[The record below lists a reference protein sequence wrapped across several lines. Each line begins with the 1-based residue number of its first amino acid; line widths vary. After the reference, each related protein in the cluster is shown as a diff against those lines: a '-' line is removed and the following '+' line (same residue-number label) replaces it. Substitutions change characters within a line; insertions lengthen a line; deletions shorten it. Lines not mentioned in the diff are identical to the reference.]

1 MVEKLTLK
9 KLSVVTKKIINALPE
24 HLPTRR
30 VLSQKQTRVFISI
43 VTLTLLS
50 GFLFVEVMSAV
61 QTSLTIS
68 NTGAIS
74 ISTVGVS
81 VYWDSAYSNKTS
93 SINWG
98 TLDPGAQ
105 KSVTVYIRNE
115 GSLAVTLTLSTSN
128 WSPSTASNYLTLTW
142 NYNGQ
147 TINPGASV
155 QVRLTLTTSASVT
168 GVTAFSFNIVITG
181 SG

>member
-1 MVEKLTLK
+1 MKKLTLK
-9 KLSVVTKKIINALPE
+9 RLSDVTKKIFNALPK

-30 VLSQKQTRVFISI
+30 LLSQKQTRVFIAI

-50 GFLFVEVMSAV
+50 GFMFVEVMSAV

-68 NTGAIS
+68 NTGTITTA
-74 ISTVGVS
+74 GVS
-81 VYWDSAYSNKTS
+81 VYWDSACTNKTS

-98 TLDPGAQ
+98 ALDPGAQ

-115 GSLAVTLTLSTSN
+115 GSSAVTLTQSTSN

-147 TINPGASV
+147 VINPGASV
-155 QVRLTLTTSASVT
+155 QVRLTLTASASVT

>member
-9 KLSVVTKKIINALPE
+9 KLSEMTRKIINE
-24 HLPTRR
+24 LPTRTSASR
-30 VLSQKQTRVFISI
+30 ALSKKRTRAFIAI

-50 GFLFVEVMSAV
+50 GFMFVEVMSAV
-61 QTSLTIS
+61 QTSLTIA
-68 NTGAIS
+68 NTGTIT
-74 ISTVGVS
+74 TVGVN
-81 VYWDSAYSNKTS
+81 VYFDSAYTNRTS

-98 TLDPGAQ
+98 TLNPGAQ

-115 GSLAVTLTLSTSN
+115 GSSAVTLTQSTSN
-128 WSPSTASNYLTLTW
+128 WSPSTASSYMTLTW

-155 QVRLTLTTSASVT
+155 QVRLTLTASASVT
-168 GVTAFSFNIVITG
+168 GVAAFSFNIVIVG